1 MVEEIYKYI
10 EPKAIKN
17 IQMYKDEELRIYTN
31 I

>member
-10 EPKAIKN
+10 KPKAIKN
-17 IQMYKDEELRIYTN
+17 IQMYKDEGFRVYTN